1 MDVLQGTVMVL
12 MLNEVTQL
20 PKVAESFLSQLVWSV
35 VAYNT
40 DHMPWQGCSVHDL
53 IQSAFSFLVGAAASI
68 HTAFEMN

>member
-1 MDVLQGTVMVL
+1 LDLLRGTVMVL
-12 MLNEVTQL
+12 MQNEVTQL
-20 PKVAESFLSQLVWSV
+20 PRLAESFPHSWFWSV

-40 DHMPWQGCSVHDL
+40 DHVPWQGCSVHDL